1 MSQEVVTKARALSRT
16 LDDAGDIGHD
26 EGNALV
32 DVHDAKVGVEGGEV
46 VVRDLGA
53 RFGYDG
59 EKRRL
64 ADVREADETDVGQQL
79 QLEND
84 VVLLTLKTGFGK
96 ARGLAGRRCE
106 MRVAPAALAATA
118 ENERLGIGH
127 ILDDLVR
134 FRVAHDGAARHA
146 DREILALLAEL
157 ARALTVHAG
166 LGDVFALVAEVHQCR
181 HVVVDDEDNVAAV
194 AAVTAV
200 GAACGDIFFA
210 VERHR
215 TVAALTGAAENAR
228 LINKRCCHVGT
239 SLKSCYS

>member
-1 MSQEVVTKARALSRT
+1 M
-16 LDDAGDIGHD
+16 
-26 EGNALV
+26 
-32 DVHDAKVGVEGGEV
+32 
-46 VVRDLGA
+46 
-53 RFGYDG
+53 
-59 EKRRL
+59 
-64 ADVREADETDVGQQL
+64 
-79 QLEND
+79 
-84 VVLLTLKTGFGK
+84 LLTLKTGFGK
-96 ARGLAGRRCE
+96 ARGLTGRRCE
-106 MRVAPAALAATA
+106 VGVAPAALAAAA
-118 ENERLGIGH
+118 ENERLGVGH
-127 ILDDLVR
+127 ILDDLVAL
-134 FRVAHDGAARHA
+134 RVAHDGAAGHT
-146 DREILALLAEL
+146 DREILALLAVF

-200 GAACGDIFFA
+200 GAARGDIFFA

>member
-1 MSQEVVTKARALSRT
+1 M
-16 LDDAGDIGHD
+16 
-26 EGNALV
+26 
-32 DVHDAKVGVEGGEV
+32 

-59 EKRRL
+59 KKRRL
-64 ADVREADETDVGQQL
+64 ADIRKADETNVCKQL
-79 QLEND
+79 QLEHN
-84 VVLLTLKTGFGK
+84 VVLFTLKAGFCK
-96 ARGLAGRRCE
+96 ARCLAGRCCE
-106 MRVAPAALAATA
+106 VGVAPAALAAAA
-118 ENERLGIGH
+118 ENERLRVGH
-127 ILDDLVR
+127 ILDDLVAL
-134 FRVAHDGAARHA
+134 RVAHDGAAGHT
-146 DREILALLAEL
+146 DREILALLAVF

-166 LGDVFALVAEVHQCR
+166 LGDVFALIAEVHQCR
-181 HVVVDDEDNVAAV
+181 HVVVDDEYNVAAV

-215 TVAALTGAAENAR
+215 AVAALACAAEDAR